1 MSSFGDRMVRDMQ
14 LRRFSKSTQ
23 ETYLREVEHLA
34 QHLHQPLDNVNPA
47 QLQDYILFLLTE
59 RKLAWSTVNVITAAL
74 RFFYRVTLNRRD
86 LVLTIPR
93 RKNPQ
98 HLPEILNG
106 PELGRLFDLDN
117 PKHRVLLMTTY
128 AAGLRVSEV
137 VRLKVTDIDSHR
149 MMIRVNDGKGEKD
162 RYTILS
168 QRLLPELR
176 AYWKIHRPSQ
186 WLFPGQKPGQ
196 PLGPRTAEAV
206 FKEAK
211 IERRYP
217 SPVEFTCCVT
227 ALPPIYWKLGWTCA
241 PSKCCWAIPLS
252 FPHLATYNSPVRPW
266 IPSRALWIYWICQK
280 LLGAGKTRNVAD
292 SYLKGG
298 SGGQQPAV
306 TVGSSRHLSG
316 VRPSLPAS
324 PSLTPFPPQGD
335 ARH

>member
-211 IERRYP
+211 NRAAIPKSGGIHLLRHSFATHLLEAGVDLRAIQMLLGHSSIVSTSRYLQLTRKTLDSIP
-217 SPVEFTCCVT
+217 SPLDLLD
-227 ALPPIYWKLGWTCA
+227 LPE
-241 PSKCCWAIPLS
+241 
-252 FPHLATYNSPVRPW
+252 ATR
-266 IPSRALWIYWICQK
+266 R
-280 LLGAGKTRNVAD
+280 R
-292 SYLKGG
+292 
-298 SGGQQPAV
+298 
-306 TVGSSRHLSG
+306 
-316 VRPSLPAS
+316 
-324 PSLTPFPPQGD
+324 
-335 ARH
+335 